1 MSRLKK
7 VMEGRIKN
15 NILKLRKKV
24 KGDLV
29 MKNVFEVV
37 EKREGVYVNRS
48 LICDKLRKEG
58 WVKSINGVDVLV
70 EEKVKMVN
78 RDK

>member
-37 EKREGVYVNRS
+37 EEREMVYVNRS

-58 WVKSINGVDVLV
+58 WVKNINGIDVLV